1 MARSEMFKTA
11 LGLMTV
17 GAVGIGFVTALPTLA
32 ISIWAIGCALLIGM
46 KATPMPE

>member
-1 MARSEMFKTA
+1 MTRSEMFRIA
-11 LGLMTV
+11 LGSMTV

-46 KATPMPE
+46 KAMSTPI